1 MSARGRLF
9 VAAWPP
15 EAVLDRLEALP
26 RPVEPGV
33 RYTRRDQWH
42 VTLRFL
48 GSCPVDD
55 ALVAFTQLAGGPAV
69 AELGPAVSRLGRSV
83 LVVPV
88 RGLEDLAAAV
98 RTATGDVGEPP
109 DPRPFTGHVTVARL
123 RHRPACR
130 VAGQRIQAAFPVRE
144 VHLVRS
150 HLHPDGARY
159 ESIATRALL
168 A

>member
-1 MSARGRLF
+1 MSERARLF

-15 EAVLDRLEALP
+15 PVVLDALEALP
-26 RPVEPGV
+26 RPLEPGV

-48 GSCPVDD
+48 GPCSVDD
-55 ALVAFTQLAGGPAV
+55 ALAAFARVAAGSGF
-69 AELGPAVSRLGRSV
+69 AELGPAVARLGRSV
-83 LVVPV
+83 LAVPV
-88 RGLEDLAAAV
+88 RGLDELAAAV
-98 RTATGDVGEPP
+98 ATATGEVGEPP

-130 VAGQRIQAAFPVRE
+130 VAGERIEATFAVRE
-144 VHLVRS
+144 LHLVRS
-150 HLHPDGARY
+150 DLHPDGARY
-159 ESIATRALL
+159 ETIANLALE